1 MKNMRGKLYSVG
13 IGPGD
18 PELLT
23 LKAVRLLKEC
33 DVVALPKGDTD
44 VMTAKNIV
52 NQVVDLDKKE
62 QLIIYMPMTKDMAV
76 MDKAHQEGADAVIK
90 LLDEGKNVVF
100 ITLGCPTVYATC
112 IYVHKLVLK
121 AGYDAELV
129 AGVTSICAVAAKL
142 NVSLCERAEPLI
154 VLPGSYKEASKFLD
168 GPGNKVLMKS
178 ASEIARVR
186 DELKERGLIKNAAM
200 VERCGLP
207 GEKVYRDLN
216 EIDPNSSY
224 FIGAGPGAADL
235 ITVKGKELL
244 EKADLIIYAGSLV
257 NPELLNYA
265 KPECIIMDS
274 AKMTLEEVIAAMVP
288 AAQAGK
294 LVVRLHTGDPSVYGA
309 HREQIDLLRSYNLD
323 FEIVPGVSSFCAA
336 AACLDAEYTL
346 PNVSQSVIITRME
359 GRTPVPNKQKIADYA
374 AHKATMVIF
383 LSSGMLEKLQKKLI
397 AGGYTA
403 DTPAAIVYKASWPDE
418 KVCRCTVG
426 TLAETA
432 KEHNITKTALITVG
446 NFLGNIYDRSELY
459 NPTFAHGYRAADPSK
474 LDLKPEVK

>member
-1 MKNMRGKLYSVG
+1 MKAVVYSFTRRGAMLSINIGEALQKFDFEVRCLTMPKFAEEKIFLEAMDDHNKACEYAFKECQLIVFVGAVGIAVRTIAPYIKNKLVDPAVLSVDEGGNFVIPLLSGHIGGANGFAKVLAKVIKATPVVTTATDVNKLFAVDEWAARNNMIINSMKAAKDFAAALVDGQEVGLFTDKGQTGRMKNMRGKLYSVG

-224 FIGAGPGAADL
+224 F
-235 ITVKGKELL
+235 
-244 EKADLIIYAGSLV
+244 
-257 NPELLNYA
+257 
-265 KPECIIMDS
+265 
-274 AKMTLEEVIAAMVP
+274 
-288 AAQAGK
+288 
-294 LVVRLHTGDPSVYGA
+294 
-309 HREQIDLLRSYNLD
+309 
-323 FEIVPGVSSFCAA
+323 
-336 AACLDAEYTL
+336 
-346 PNVSQSVIITRME
+346 SVIL
-359 GRTPVPNKQKIADYA
+359 VK
-374 AHKATMVIF
+374 
-383 LSSGMLEKLQKKLI
+383 EKEFDK
-397 AGGYTA
+397 
-403 DTPAAIVYKASWPDE
+403 
-418 KVCRCTVG
+418 
-426 TLAETA
+426 
-432 KEHNITKTALITVG
+432 
-446 NFLGNIYDRSELY
+446 
-459 NPTFAHGYRAADPSK
+459 
-474 LDLKPEVK
+474 

>member
-1 MKNMRGKLYSVG
+1 MRGKLYSVG

-62 QLIIYMPMTKDMAV
+62 QLIIYMPMTKDMSA

-90 LLDEGKNVVF
+90 LLNEGKNVVF

-154 VLPGSYKEASKFLD
+154 VLPGSYKEASLD

-207 GEKVYRDLN
+207 GERVYRDLN

-224 FIGAGPGAADL
+224 F
-235 ITVKGKELL
+235 
-244 EKADLIIYAGSLV
+244 
-257 NPELLNYA
+257 
-265 KPECIIMDS
+265 
-274 AKMTLEEVIAAMVP
+274 
-288 AAQAGK
+288 
-294 LVVRLHTGDPSVYGA
+294 
-309 HREQIDLLRSYNLD
+309 
-323 FEIVPGVSSFCAA
+323 
-336 AACLDAEYTL
+336 
-346 PNVSQSVIITRME
+346 SVIL
-359 GRTPVPNKQKIADYA
+359 VK
-374 AHKATMVIF
+374 
-383 LSSGMLEKLQKKLI
+383 EKEFDK
-397 AGGYTA
+397 
-403 DTPAAIVYKASWPDE
+403 
-418 KVCRCTVG
+418 
-426 TLAETA
+426 
-432 KEHNITKTALITVG
+432 
-446 NFLGNIYDRSELY
+446 
-459 NPTFAHGYRAADPSK
+459 
-474 LDLKPEVK
+474 